1 MIKKILRWLVPFV
14 ALLVWTS
21 VLDTIFRSFTNM
33 DGIFIAHMY
42 EILLWSIGSFI
53 FVFVA
58 YLLEPINKIRV
69 AGIYAIIMLV
79 VHFGLFTFDIKDTF
93 HNMPHYLGFAI
104 AIITYLM
111 LANKEKNKVTQV
123 ELD

>member
-1 MIKKILRWLVPFV
+1 MVKKILRWFVPFV

-21 VLDTIFRSFTNM
+21 VLDTTFRAFTNM

-53 FVFVA
+53 FVFVS

-69 AGIYAIIMLV
+69 ARIYAIIMLV
-79 VHFGLFTFDIKDTF
+79 VNFGLFTINIKDTL

-104 AIITYLM
+104 TIITYLI

-123 ELD
+123 DLG